1 MRTALYARYSS
12 EGQREASIED
22 QFRNCEGFVQRES
35 GWKIVKR
42 YCDKGISGTKDKEG
56 RDGYRAM
63 LEAPKARQVDVLLV
77 DDLSRLTRN
86 EAELIQTR
94 ERLKF
99 WRVRLIGVSDG
110 FDTAQKGHKIQASFR
125 GIQNEMFLDDLREK
139 TRRGMAG
146 QALKG
151 YSAGS
156 RVYGYRRGGAPGP
169 PHSAHKRQPPPLP
182 PPHPS

>member
-1 MRTALYARYSS
+1 MITALYARYSS

-63 LEAPKARQVDVLLV
+63 LEAAKARQFDVLLV

-99 WRVRLIGVSDG
+99 WRGAVIGGSGGV
-110 FDTAQKGHKIQASFR
+110 DTAQKGHKVPGSV
-125 GIQNEMFLDDLREK
+125 
-139 TRRGMAG
+139 RR
-146 QALKG
+146 
-151 YSAGS
+151 
-156 RVYGYRRGGAPGP
+156 P
-169 PHSAHKRQPPPLP
+169 PHAEVLP
-182 PPHPS
+182 RP